1 MKFVINS
8 NISASEK
15 PDRLLY
21 IKTVIAK
28 AFSNKKVVVLTIV
41 LPIVAIMLVLFL
53 SFIVFQT
60 GNAPINKVVDD
71 SYVLLPS
78 YTSINTLSQIAIPE
92 IIVRDK
98 VNPLNG
104 TLITTDQYK
113 EYSQYRPII
122 VVTDNQKN
130 ARPLSGLSEA
140 DLIYEFP
147 VEGGISRIL
156 GVYWSTYPKT
166 FGPIR
171 SFRTYFGDLV
181 SEFDGLIYHYGQ
193 AEISQTELSSKP
205 ELKVVDSST
214 YFNTYDISRV
224 SCGGYRDEERIKN
237 NVATEHTLYSDSNR
251 MRACTPLSTY
261 KVATN
266 VTPLKYKLDSEY
278 KDRSNNSSLK
288 INFGSSDNSFTYT
301 FNRDENVYI
310 KEGFVD
316 RNNSETIKLKNII
329 IEEVPVTELFTEN
342 RLLNV
347 NILGQGKAM
356 FMMDGKVTEGIW
368 QKDSRT
374 SRTKYFDKNGKEVE
388 FNRGKT
394 WVNIVAKNSNYEI
407 K

>member
-8 NISASEK
+8 DIQATEK

-28 AFSNKKVVVLTIV
+28 ALSNKKMLALIIV
-41 LPIVAIMLVLFL
+41 LPVMAFGLVLFL
-53 SFIVFQT
+53 SFMVFQT
-60 GNAPINKVVDD
+60 GNSPINKVVDD

-78 YTSINTLSQIAIPE
+78 YTSLNSYSEIGIPE

-104 TLITTDQYK
+104 NLITTDQFK
-113 EYSQYRPII
+113 EYSQYRPIV
-122 VVTDNQKN
+122 VVTDNQKD
-130 ARPLSGLSEA
+130 ARPLSGLSDA

-156 GVYWSTYPKT
+156 GIYWSTYPKT

-171 SFRTYFGDLV
+171 SFRTYFGDV
-181 SEFDGLIYHYGQ
+181 AGEFDGLIYHYGQ
-193 AEISQTELSSKP
+193 AEVLPTELASKP
-205 ELKVVDSST
+205 ELSAVSSST
-214 YFNTYDISRV
+214 YFDTYDVTRV

-237 NVATEHTLYSDSNR
+237 NVAPEHTLYSDSNR
-251 MRACTPLSTY
+251 MRACAPIARY
-261 KVATN
+261 KSPTN
-266 VTPLKYKLDSEY
+266 ITPLKYKVDAEY
-278 KDRSNNSSLK
+278 KDRSNNSSLNL
-288 INFGSSDNSFTYT
+288 NFGNNDDSFTYT
-301 FNRDENVYI
+301 FYRDENVYI

-316 RNNSETIKLKNII
+316 RNNSQSIKLKNII
-329 IEEVPVTELFTEN
+329 IEEVPINEVFTEN
-342 RLLNV
+342 SLLNI
-347 NILGQGKAM
+347 NILGQGKAV
-356 FMMDGKVTEGIW
+356 FMMDGKVAEGIW

-374 SRTKYFDKNGKEVE
+374 ARTKYFDKSGKEVE

-394 WVNIVAKNSNYEI
+394 WINFVAKGSNYEA